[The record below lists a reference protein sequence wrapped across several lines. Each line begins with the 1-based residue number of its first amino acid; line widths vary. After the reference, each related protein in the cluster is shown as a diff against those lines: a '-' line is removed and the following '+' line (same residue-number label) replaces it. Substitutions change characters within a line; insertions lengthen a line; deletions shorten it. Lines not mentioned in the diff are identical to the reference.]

1 MAVDGMSF
9 RLIAESE
16 ILRKAFSKGLQ
27 IELPRCHKGVAK
39 YVHEHAN
46 DMRKIVIEKLNT
58 LKQKG
63 VRFGTDTDE
72 YTSIGNKKYATINLH
87 SQEYSVCLGLIRC
100 SGSTPATKYKQLFD
114 QRMESFGIDIK
125 RDIICATTDQASVMV
140 LWGKLNP
147 FENIFCV
154 VHGGH
159 LAVTDVL
166 YPKKKKKSEEDIDS
180 ESESGDESD
189 DDDNESDTEGA
200 TTFTTEEQNQDENT
214 ELTPDLE
221 TPVLNVRKMSR
232 MFRKSYTKNAV
243 LQGFVRAAHDGR
255 ELKLILDVKTRWS
268 SLKKML
274 QRFLLLQV
282 EVEMAVLALK
292 KKWPFDEVIIQ
303 QLTGLCEAL
312 QLIEEAMSRLS
323 RKNMCLVGAD
333 AVYGHTINA
342 LDRLETP
349 IAIDLRNS
357 LFNRLD
363 GRRIPVLSQLANF
376 LHNHNYLSQRRDV
389 FDHEINKRQIKEFAN
404 HLYSRLF
411 ADPEGEETQMVA
423 PSEESDDEFF
433 TDSNGDVVQD
443 QSLSNGEK
451 MDLLLSKIS
460 KGRSKKENATQP
472 TQSQFE
478 NDLSK
483 YERTGEMSPSIEKL
497 ADAIKNISVSSV
509 EAERIFSITGS
520 YITKIR
526 SSLGD
531 QTVDDLVF
539 LKKFY
544 VQEKRAKVV

>member
-27 IELPRCHKGVAK
+27 IDLPRSHKGVAK
-39 YVHEHAN
+39 YLHEHAD
-46 DMRKIVIEKLNT
+46 DMRKIVIEKLND

-87 SQEYSVCLGLIRC
+87 SQEYSVCLGLVRC
-100 SGSTPATKYKQLFD
+100 SGSTPATKYQQLFD
-114 QRMESFGIDIK
+114 ERMEAFGIDVK

-147 FENIFCV
+147 FEHIFCI

-166 YPKKKKKSEEDIDS
+166 YPKKKKAVEVIDY
-180 ESESGDESD
+180 ESDESD
-189 DDDNESDTEGA
+189 DDDDDDGNESDTEGA
-200 TTFTTEEQNQDENT
+200 TTFTREEQNPDEATN
-214 ELTPDLE
+214 LTPELE
-221 TPVLNVRKMSR
+221 TPVANIRKMSR
-232 MFRKSYTKNAV
+232 MFRKSFTKNSV

-268 SLKKML
+268 SLKKMI

-292 KKWPFDEVIIQ
+292 KDWPFDEDILE

-323 RKNMCLVGAD
+323 RKDMCLVGAD
-333 AVYGHTINA
+333 AIYGHTINA
-342 LDRLETP
+342 LGRLETP
-349 IAIDLRNS
+349 IANDLRNS

-376 LHNHNYLSQRRDV
+376 LHNHDYVSQRMDV
-389 FDHEINKRQIKEFAN
+389 FDHEINKRQIKELAN

-411 ADPEGEETQMVA
+411 AEPDGEETQMVV
-423 PSEESDDEFF
+423 PVESEDEFF
-433 TDSNGDVVQD
+433 TDSNGDTVSD

-451 MDLLLSKIS
+451 MDLLLNKIS
-460 KGRSKKENATQP
+460 KGRSQQNTATQT

-478 NDLSK
+478 NELSK

-497 ADAIKNISVSSV
+497 ANAIKNISVSSV

-544 VQEKRAKVV
+544 VQEKRSKIVK